1 MSKHQLL
8 TTMFEKLRIG
18 EDETITESFV
28 RVRDMTNIFFA
39 LDEKM
44 SEEKLARKILIS
56 LPRTFEM
63 KVTTIEEVQY
73 ISSIKVDELI
83 DLLLT
88 FQMGISDIPRNKIKG
103 VAFKAD
109 VVEDKKNIDSNNFK
123 INTDKTVNDKE
134 YVYAEKDDEDIF
146 INNK

>member
-1 MSKHQLL
+1 
-8 TTMFEKLRIG
+8 
-18 EDETITESFV
+18 
-28 RVRDMTNIFFA
+28 
-39 LDEKM
+39 M